1 MRVILRML
9 QTLADT
15 RRFFQDND
23 WRTILARMNARDTH
37 PVIQFMKYGIC
48 GVGSLIV
55 GQSIWLALSVWVW
68 PALDPDLP
76 KEVRALH
83 STYNNVIAFFFGNLF
98 AYFTN
103 SFWVFTPGR
112 HHRVLEFFY
121 FTLVST
127 VAFVIGLAVG
137 PMLIR
142 MYGISTLLAQLLLV
156 ASSVMVNYVCRK
168 FFVFKG

>member
-1 MRVILRML
+1 ML

-23 WRTILARMNARDTH
+23 WRTIIRRMNARDTH

-83 STYNNVIAFFFGNLF
+83 STYNNVISFFFGNLF
-98 AYFTN
+98 AYITN
-103 SFWVFTPGR
+103 SLWVFTPGR
-112 HHRVLEFFY
+112 HPRVLEFFY

-142 MYGISTLLAQLLLV
+142 VYGISTLLAQLLLV
-156 ASSVMVNYVCRK
+156 ASSVMVNYICRK

>member
-1 MRVILRML
+1 ML

-23 WRTILARMNARDTH
+23 WRAIVRRMNARDTH

-55 GQSIWLALSVWVW
+55 GQSIWLALSVWAW

-83 STYNNVIAFFFGNLF
+83 STYNNVIAFFFGNLV
-98 AYFTN
+98 AYITN
-103 SFWVFTPGR
+103 SLWVFTPGR